1 MVLGGGSTV
10 LRFGYLSVIFVTAN
24 GPRSAVSSRIDHDPA
39 WPIDEGSS
47 QVASQP
53 AEGRVRRTPTPSR
66 SARGALPVDER
77 HGWLSHGLAALAISG
92 LGLAVAAS
100 VSLTT
105 SAQPVAAP
113 PASGTLQAG
122 TAQHG
127 TVQTGSPAAGP
138 VGAGV
143 EVARAD
149 EASLGGTLVAFTRP
163 QVIPDTSRTV
173 QLQAAVVKERA
184 AQRAEDLAKS
194 AEDVSQAARDA
205 GGAARSQE
213 LATTQRAT
221 REAAVKLARQRLAE
235 AVRKRVAAETE
246 RQGVE
251 NSATT
256 GTTPTSGVDVTTTV
270 PAGGGSASPVP
281 GAVIGAH
288 FGQYGS
294 WSRYHTGLDFR
305 AGFGTPIKAVAD
317 GVVLY
322 AGNSGDWAGNHVAI
336 RHAGG
341 VTTMSSHMS
350 SMAVSSGQSVTAGQV
365 IGYVG
370 STGRSFGPHLHFE
383 LYPVGVRYGD
393 VYRAVNPVPYLRS
406 IGVNVN

>member
-1 MVLGGGSTV
+1 M
-10 LRFGYLSVIFVTAN
+10 
-24 GPRSAVSSRIDHDPA
+24 
-39 WPIDEGSS
+39 
-47 QVASQP
+47 ASQS
-53 AEGRVRRTPTPSR
+53 AESRARRTPMRTVSVEGR
-66 SARGALPVDER
+66 R
-77 HGWLSHGLAALAISG
+77 GWLSHGLAALAVSALG
-92 LGLAVAAS
+92 LGVAAS

-113 PASGTLQAG
+113 APVAIAQTDQVAG
-122 TAQHG
+122 TVSAAAAPG
-127 TVQTGSPAAGP
+127 NQTDSAA
-138 VGAGV
+138 
-143 EVARAD
+143 AD
-149 EASLGGTLVAFTRP
+149 QKLAAFTRA
-163 QVIPDTSRTV
+163 QAVENTSRSAN
-173 QLQAAVVKERA
+173 LQAAVVKERA

-194 AEDVSQAARDA
+194 AEELSQAARDA

-213 LATTQRAT
+213 LASTEQATQQ
-221 REAAVKLARQRLAE
+221 AAVKIAQQRLAE

-246 RQGVE
+246 QGAGNAG
-251 NSATT
+251 NSPLA
-256 GTTPTSGVDVTTTV
+256 GNSDPTVT
-270 PAGGGSASPVP
+270 AGGGSASPVP
-281 GAVIGAH
+281 GAVVGAH
-288 FGQYGS
+288 FGQYGL

-322 AGNSGDWAGNHVAI
+322 AGNSGDWAGNHVAV

-350 SMAVSSGQSVTAGQV
+350 SMSVQAGQSVKAGQV

-383 LYPVGVRYGD
+383 LYPAGVKYGD
-393 VYRAVNPVPYLRS
+393 VYRAINPSPWLRS

>member
-1 MVLGGGSTV
+1 M
-10 LRFGYLSVIFVTAN
+10 A
-24 GPRSAVSSRIDHDPA
+24 A
-39 WPIDEGSS
+39 
-47 QVASQP
+47 QP
-53 AEGRVRRTPTPSR
+53 AERRARRTPTAGVPLGSSR
-66 SARGALPVDER
+66 SASER
-77 HGWLSHGLAALAISG
+77 RGWLSHGLAALAISA
-92 LGLAVAAS
+92 LGLAVAGS

-105 SAQPVAAP
+105 SAQPITALAP
-113 PASGTLQAG
+113 ATTVVQTNPVQAG
-122 TAQHG
+122 PLNGGLTAPG
-127 TVQTGSPAAGP
+127 AVPRSEQTETALTDGSLA
-138 VGAGV
+138 
-143 EVARAD
+143 
-149 EASLGGTLVAFTRP
+149 AFTRP
-163 QVIPDTSRTV
+163 QRIEDTSRSV
-173 QLQAAVVKERA
+173 QLRAAVVKERA

-194 AEDVSQAARDA
+194 AELVSQAARDA

-213 LATTQRAT
+213 LAGSERAT
-221 REAAVKLARQRLAE
+221 RQAAVKLAQERLA
-235 AVRKRVAAETE
+235 AAIRKRVAAESE

-251 NSATT
+251 TATT
-256 GTTPTSGVDVTTTV
+256 TQTTAPTTAGTETTTATV

-281 GAVIGAH
+281 SAVIGAH

-305 AGFGTPIKAVAD
+305 AGYGTPIKAVAD

-322 AGNSGDWAGNHVAI
+322 AGNGGDWAGNHVAV

-341 VTTMSSHMS
+341 LTTMSSHMS
-350 SMAVSSGQSVTAGQV
+350 SMAVNAGQSVKAGQI

-393 VYRAVNPVPYLRS
+393 VYSAVNPVPWLRS

>member
-1 MVLGGGSTV
+1 M
-10 LRFGYLSVIFVTAN
+10 
-24 GPRSAVSSRIDHDPA
+24 
-39 WPIDEGSS
+39 
-47 QVASQP
+47 ASQP
-53 AEGRVRRTPTPSR
+53 ADGRTRRTPTPGR
-66 SARGALPVDER
+66 APHGGLPVEER
-77 HGWLSHGLAALAISG
+77 HGWLSHGLAALAISA
-92 LGLAVAAS
+92 LGLAVAGS

-105 SAQPVAAP
+105 SAQPIAAP
-113 PASGTLQAG
+113 APAGSTIQAGAAQVGAPATAGTGLTGSESSQTEDAVMTGTL
-122 TAQHG
+122 
-127 TVQTGSPAAGP
+127 AAF
-138 VGAGV
+138 
-143 EVARAD
+143 
-149 EASLGGTLVAFTRP
+149 SQP
-163 QVIPDTSRTV
+163 QVVPDTSRTV

-194 AEDVSQAARDA
+194 AETASQAARDA

-213 LATTQRAT
+213 LATTERAT
-221 REAAVKLARQRLAE
+221 RQAAVKLAQQRLAA

-246 RQGVE
+246 RRGAE
-251 NSATT
+251 STTATAAT
-256 GTTPTSGVDVTTTV
+256 STSGVDSTTTV

-350 SMAVSSGQSVTAGQV
+350 SMAVSSGQSVKAGQV

-383 LYPVGVRYGD
+383 LYPVGVKYGD
-393 VYRAVNPVPYLRS
+393 VYKAVNPVPFLRS